1 MRAKFALFPGVTN
14 PHGPCDCLKL
24 VYGGNTPP
32 KVTNQTGIILYTDS
46 AQTTSTS
53 LLFVLHYRYCINYFI
68 TFAHIL
74 E

>member
-32 KVTNQTGIILYTDS
+32 KVTNQTGIILYTES
-46 AQTTSTS
+46 KNN
-53 LLFVLHYRYCINYFI
+53 FN
-68 TFAHIL
+68 
-74 E
+74 

>member
-1 MRAKFALFPGVTN
+1 MRAKFALFPGFTN

-24 VYGGNTPP
+24 VYGGNIPP

-46 AQTTSTS
+46 AQITSTS
-53 LLFVLHYRYCINYFI
+53 LPFVLHNRYYNNYLI